1 MQEDKFLEQ
10 RIIRLWNLYKVPCL
24 VGGHKHKAKVQL
36 VTKKMINF
44 AGLHNLPTLLLLN
57 EFAFFFVCVSKE
69 ISFNKMY
76 TRAVD
81 FFDSYIKPMVDINND
96 DVEFAYNVEDNWN
109 LMHGVKTSDFPFSF
123 KSILLQSNIKVM
135 KNTFFEHN
143 NNFKYFC
150 VLANFIRHNRKNY
163 PQIHSM
169 KEFFIHLP
177 IIKKKGGNYQI
188 WQYTDLERTLNKYY
202 CKVYGETN
210 KTERFDKF
218 VSLLKDND
226 TLGDNKEMWGVV
238 EMIKRGIV

>member
-1 MQEDKFLEQ
+1 MKEDKFLEQ

-36 VTKKMINF
+36 VAKKLINF
-44 AGLHNLPTLLLLN
+44 AETHHLPVLLLIN

-69 ISFNKMY
+69 LSFNKMY
-76 TRAVD
+76 TRAID
-81 FFDSYIKPMVDINND
+81 FFDSYILPMVDINND
-96 DVEFAYNVEDNWN
+96 DIEFAYTVEDTWN
-109 LMHGVKTSDFPFSF
+109 LMHGVKMRDFPFSL
-123 KSILLQSNIKVM
+123 KSIMLQSNIKVM

-150 VLANFIRHNRKNY
+150 VLANFIRHNRQYY

-177 IIKKKGGNYQI
+177 IIKRRSGNYQI
-188 WQYTDLERTLNKYY
+188 WQYTDLDRTLPQYY
-202 CKVYGETN
+202 YKMYGDTK
-210 KTERFDKF
+210 KTERFEKF

-226 TLGDNKEMWGVV
+226 TLDDNKEMWGVN
-238 EMIKRGIV
+238 EMIKRGII